1 MRIIKLLFCLICS
14 SHLIAQ
20 TNQLV
25 AKSADNKIFLEHQV
39 SPKENWYSIGR
50 KYEISPREIAPFNG
64 LSMEKGLA
72 IGEVLKIPL
81 IASNFNQVTSTKIGV
96 PVVHLLAPKEGL
108 FRVSNDFGVT
118 IDQLK
123 KWNNL
128 NSDQVKS
135 GSYLIIGFLK
145 ATSTPKMEATQPSVV
160 ASVKIEQPVKVEVQP
175 EQKKQVV
182 VAAPKVEKKPEENKV
197 SELPAVVPEQAPK
210 KTKNIFAVST
220 GIGYFSGLFNE
231 QSKEGA
237 AQNLEGFIYGVF
249 KSTSGWEDAKYYVL
263 LNEVVPGTIV
273 KISLKGADKSAFAKV
288 LGSVPVGKESDGM
301 SMRMSNATASALG
314 LTDTT
319 KDLMLTWYK

>member
-1 MRIIKLLFCLICS
+1 MHTIKLLFCLLFS

-64 LSMEKGLA
+64 LSMEKGLS
-72 IGEVLKIPL
+72 IGQVLKIPL
-81 IASNFNQVTSTKIGV
+81 VASNFNQESSTKIGV
-96 PVVHLLAPKEGL
+96 PVVHLIAQKEGL
-108 FRVSNDFGVT
+108 FRVSNDFGVS

-145 ATSTPKMEATQPSVV
+145 ATATPKMETTQPSVV
-160 ASVKIEQPVKVEVQP
+160 ASVKTEQPVKVEVQP

-197 SELPAVVPEQAPK
+197 SDLTTAVPEQAA
-210 KTKNIFAVST
+210 KNTQKNASVST
-220 GIGYFSGLFNE
+220 GTGYFSGLFNE
-231 QSKEGA
+231 QSKEGSL
-237 AQNLEGFIYGVF
+237 QNLQGFIYGVF

-273 KISLKGADKSAFAKV
+273 KISLKGADKSVFAKV
-288 LGSVPVGKESDGM
+288 LGSVPVGKESDGL

-319 KDLMLTWYK
+319 KDLILTWYK

>member
-1 MRIIKLLFCLICS
+1 MRIIKILFCLLFS
-14 SHLIAQ
+14 SSLIAQ
-20 TNQLV
+20 TDLLV

-72 IGEVLKIPL
+72 IGQVLKIPL
-81 IASNFNQVTSTKIGV
+81 TASNFNQETSTKIGV
-96 PVVHLLAPKEGL
+96 PVVHLIAPKEGL
-108 FRVSNDFGVT
+108 FRVSNDFGVS

-160 ASVKIEQPVKVEVQP
+160 ANVKIEQPVKAEVQP
-175 EQKKQVV
+175 EQKTQVV
-182 VAAPKVEKKPEENKV
+182 VSAPKVENKLENK
-197 SELPAVVPEQAPK
+197 SQPELPKEIPEQAPK
-210 KTKNIFAVST
+210 KAKNTVIVST
-220 GIGYFSGLFNE
+220 GIGFFSGLFNE
-231 QSKEGA
+231 QSKEGSE
-237 AQNLEGFIYGVF
+237 QNLEGFIYGVF

-273 KISLKGADKSAFAKV
+273 KISLKGADKSVFAKV